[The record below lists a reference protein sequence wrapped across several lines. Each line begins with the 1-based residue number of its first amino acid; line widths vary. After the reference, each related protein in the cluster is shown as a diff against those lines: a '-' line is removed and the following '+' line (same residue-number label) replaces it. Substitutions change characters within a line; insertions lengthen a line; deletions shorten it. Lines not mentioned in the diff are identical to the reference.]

1 MSVLMTLR
9 VGGDPKRLEEFAA
22 EEGSPLKM
30 IRDRSL
36 EHGCTSHRFYGT
48 DDEIMVVDEWA
59 DEASFRGFFDASP
72 EIKDVMGAAGVTA
85 QPEIKIWRKLDTRDD
100 V

>member
-9 VGGDPKRLEEFAA
+9 VTGDPKKLEEFA
-22 EEGSPLKM
+22 EGDSPLNK
-30 IRDRSL
+30 IRDRAVDL
-36 EHGCTSHRFYGT
+36 GCTSHHFYGT

-59 DEASFRGFFDASP
+59 DEASFHAFFDASP

-85 QPEIKIWRKLDTRDD
+85 QPEIKIWRKLETRDD